1 MPASSSVK
9 PSRALTGQGTAAIDR
24 DGKGEGH
31 PMNDHAAPPPHSP
44 GTEGH
49 GVPLGEALRV
59 WARVAAL
66 SFGGPAGQIAV
77 MHRIVVDE
85 KRWIGE
91 KRFLHAL
98 NYCMLLPGPEA
109 QQLAVYIGWLMHRT
123 AGGLLA
129 GLLFILPGFLS
140 ILALSYVY
148 VLFGD
153 AGVVGGLFFGLKAA
167 VLAVVVQAVFRI
179 GRRALV
185 NPAMILLAAGAFV
198 AIFAFKVPFPLIVL
212 VAAIVGYLGSRS
224 GSRLF
229 RTAGGHA
236 ASGAQV
242 LRDEDS
248 LLGEATPAHA
258 RPHPGWSLKIS
269 AALLC
274 LWLGPV
280 AAIWFFAGGNDV
292 FAQVGIFFSK
302 MAVVTFGGAYA
313 ALAYVA
319 QEAVQHYGWLR
330 PGEMLDGLGMAET
343 TPGPLIMVLQFVGFL
358 AAYRDPGGLDPL
370 VAATLAATLT
380 TWVTFV
386 PCFLWIF
393 LGAPFIEKLRG
404 NAALSGAL
412 SAITA
417 AVVGVILNL
426 AVWFALHTLFGE
438 VRVLAAGPLR
448 LELPDPS
455 TLILPSALLAAA
467 AAYALFRLGASVLLT
482 LALSAL
488 AGMAWM
494 LAAG

>member
-1 MPASSSVK
+1 LAGDTAVRADA
-9 PSRALTGQGTAAIDR
+9 PS
-24 DGKGEGH
+24 
-31 PMNDHAAPPPHSP
+31 NDHA
-44 GTEGH
+44 H
-49 GVPLGEALRV
+49 GVSIGEAVGV

-77 MHRIVVDE
+77 MHRIIVEE

-91 KRFLHAL
+91 SRFLHAL

-123 AGGLLA
+123 LGGLIA
-129 GLLFILPGFLS
+129 GLLFILPGFLA

-148 VLFGD
+148 VVFGD
-153 AGVVGGLFFGLKAA
+153 ARVVEGLFFGLKAA

-179 GRRALV
+179 GSRALA
-185 NPAMILLAAGAFV
+185 NPAMIAIAGTAFV
-198 AIFAFKVPFPLIVL
+198 AIFAFKVPFPLIV
-212 VAAIVGYLGSRS
+212 AAAALIGYLGSKS
-224 GSRLF
+224 GMRLF
-229 RTAGGHA
+229 RVSAGHA
-236 ASGAQV
+236 ATRGAV
-242 LRDEDS
+242 LQDRDS

-258 RPHPGWSLKIS
+258 RPDLRWSLKIS
-269 AALLC
+269 GVLLC
-274 LWLGPV
+274 LWLGPI
-280 AAIWFFAGGNDV
+280 ALIWFVAGGDSV
-292 FAQVGIFFSK
+292 FTHIGIFFSK

-358 AAYRDPGGLDPL
+358 GAYRDPGGLNPM
-370 VAATLAATLT
+370 VAATAGAILT
-380 TWVTFV
+380 TWVTFT

-404 NAALSGAL
+404 NAALTGAM

-426 AVWFALHTLFGE
+426 AVWLAVHTLF
-438 VRVLAAGPLR
+438 RTATVLSAGPLHI
-448 LELPDPS
+448 ELPVLS

-467 AAYALFRLGASVLLT
+467 AAFALFKLKSSVPVTLG
-482 LALSAL
+482 LSAL
-488 AGMAWM
+488 AGIGWV
-494 LAAG
+494 LLTGGN